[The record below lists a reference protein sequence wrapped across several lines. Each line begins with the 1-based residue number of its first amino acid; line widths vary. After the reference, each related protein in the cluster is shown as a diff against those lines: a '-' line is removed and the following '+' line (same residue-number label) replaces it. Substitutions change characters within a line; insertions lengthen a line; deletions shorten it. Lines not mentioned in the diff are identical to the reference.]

1 MLDELIAEPFVLNLC
16 GGNHEGL
23 EAQFHQFADKVR
35 QHCSEEGPVSEKYSA
50 LVTLEARLELG
61 AVEKPSIIQKM
72 VTHVVNFLRKMR
84 KALIEPW
91 FSTRTSTQEDNPQ
104 SPATIIE
111 NYVGLPHPEI
121 SVTEGTELVYFAR
134 ENFFPDWPISKVIDK
149 VNAFLGMNL
158 SYQQVYNNWANVQR
172 RAGEERAL
180 FVRRCLKR
188 FEQAIFEASV
198 STDKRRKKTK

>member
-23 EAQFHQFADKVR
+23 EAQFSQFANKVM
-35 QHCSEEGPVSEKYSA
+35 QHCSEDGPVSEKYSA
-50 LVTLEARLELG
+50 LVTLETRLEIG
-61 AVEKPSIIQKM
+61 AMEKPSIIQTI

-91 FSTRTSTQEDNPQ
+91 YTTRSSKGDDNH
-104 SPATIIE
+104 SRATIIE
-111 NYVGLPHPEI
+111 NHIGLPHPEI
-121 SVTEGTELVYFAR
+121 SVTEGTELVYFAKHS
-134 ENFFPDWPISKVIDK
+134 FFADWPISKVIDK

-158 SYQQVYNNWANVQR
+158 SYQQVYNNWPNVQR

-188 FEQAIFEASV
+188 FEQAIIEASV
-198 STDKRRKKTK
+198 ITDKRSKKTK